1 MSYQVLNSKVVINS
15 SLVGDFSFSGVHE
28 VRINRSIHSV
38 VESCML
44 TIPSI
49 AKYVPKNGS
58 VPVTVTTGT
67 QFADG
72 DAITISLG
80 YDLSPTL
87 SEGEGG
93 GSAGLTMTEEFRG
106 FVKRR
111 DLAMPLVVECEG
123 YVRQLRLNNAISADF
138 TKTATSAKKLLEL
151 ACQGT
156 DITVECPVD
165 FPLIGIKL
173 VNADGLRICDYIK
186 EASDHTLT
194 IFFKSPTVLWC
205 GLTYTAYAAGGGSH
219 PLSLQGSAGNRT
231 VSGGS
236 FFGLGGVG
244 YRIGYNTVKDNQLK
258 QRIPSEP
265 VQIIMNGKL
274 ASGVVV
280 NTKSKADFAKKKVQ
294 SLVNHV
300 PDNGTVA
307 KFAQEKEY
315 LMNYTGYEGKVMGFG
330 VPFALPGYNAFIT
343 DSRYPE
349 LDGTYVIESTDVQ
362 FGVRGFRR
370 VCEIG
375 PMVNFSN

>member
-28 VRINRSIHSV
+28 VRIRKSIHSV
-38 VESCML
+38 VESCSL
-44 TIPSI
+44 TVPSI
-49 AKYVPKNGS
+49 ARYVPKNGS
-58 VPVTVTTGT
+58 VPVTVTVGT

-72 DAITISLG
+72 DPISISLG
-80 YDLSPTL
+80 YN
-87 SEGEGG
+87 GV
-93 GSAGLTMTEEFRG
+93 MNEEFVG

-123 YVRQLRLNNAISADF
+123 YVRQLRLNNAINGDF
-138 TKTATSAKKLLEL
+138 TKVATSAKKLLQL

-165 FPLIGIKL
+165 FPLIGIRL

-194 IFFKSPTVLWC
+194 IFFKSPKVLWC
-205 GLTYTAYAAGGGSH
+205 GLTYTAYAIGGGST
-219 PLSLQGSAGNRT
+219 PLSLQGAVGSRT

-274 ASGVVV
+274 ASGNVV

-315 LMNYTGYEGKVMGFG
+315 LMNYTGYEGKVTGFG
-330 VPFALPGYNAFIT
+330 LPFALAGYNAFIT

-362 FGVRGFRR
+362 FGVKGFRR
-370 VCEIG
+370 IAEIG
-375 PMVNFSN
+375 PLVGFTN